1 MAKTL
6 IDLDEDLLQE
16 AMVALGTSTKKD
28 TVHAALSR
36 VVEESRARRGAA
48 LERLSQLFD
57 EGVFNLDLLEELD
70 K

>member
-28 TVHAALSR
+28 TVNAALSR
-36 VVEESRARRGAA
+36 VVEESRGRRTAA